1 MKTSIINPALCIFF
15 TALLIAACPALAE
28 DKAPAQ
34 PDVAAFTK
42 LRMDYAKRPDFN
54 AMYKMDDQRDA
65 ILAAYKVKDY
75 AKVIALT
82 KPWLEKCPVDAEMH
96 YIRAQ
101 ALNVQGDITHYAY
114 ELYFF
119 YGNARCNP
127 SPRPATARARRPPSR
142 SSRST
147 RKYYLL
153 NDFGAKLG
161 QQSLQGHCDV
171 MKCTLPDGKEVT
183 YYFDATIPLASEAKD
198 ESEKL
203 APRLR
208 R

>member
-1 MKTSIINPALCIFF
+1 
-15 TALLIAACPALAE
+15 
-28 DKAPAQ
+28 
-34 PDVAAFTK
+34 
-42 LRMDYAKRPDFN
+42 MDYAKHPDFN

-82 KPWLEKCPVDAEMH
+82 KPWLEKCPVDADMH
-96 YIRAQ
+96 YVRAQ

-119 YGNARCNP
+119 YGLVQSIA
-127 SPRPATARARRPPSR
+127 SSGDGASEKTAFKVISVDEE
-142 SSRST
+142 
-147 RKYYLL
+147 YYLL

-183 YYFDATIPLASEAKD
+183 YYFDATIPLASEAKMMH
-198 ESEKL
+198 
-203 APRLR
+203 
-208 R
+208 